1 MTDTPDTDTPFR
13 PEARSPRG
21 FADKR
26 ARDLRA
32 ERAILEAVSAVYERY
47 GFEALDTGAFEYA
60 DALGKFLPDSD
71 RPNEGVFALQ
81 DDDDQWMA
89 LRYDL
94 TAPLARFA
102 AQNWETLPKPF
113 RRYAFG
119 PVWRNEKPGPGR
131 FRQFIQCDADT
142 VGSARPEA
150 DAEIIAMA
158 VEGLEAAGLP
168 RGAAVLKINNRKLLN
183 GLLTAAGADSA
194 GQKLAVLRA
203 VDKLDRLGVEG
214 VRLLLGEGRLDESG
228 DFTKGAGLKG
238 KAVDSVLDFVSA
250 GAGGRSATLDN
261 IAKVIG
267 GSAEGDEG
275 LLELSKID
283 AALTSLGIA
292 DDQAFIDPSIVRGLE
307 YYTGAVFEA
316 ELLLSTTDEKGNKVS
331 FGSIGGGGR
340 YDDLVARFTGTAT
353 PATGFSFGVTR
364 LAAALRAAGR
374 EPGGVARGPVV
385 VIAFDD
391 AHMRPVLLRGRRIA
405 RGGHSGRGLSGDL
418 GHAAADEICRP
429 PHGAGRHHAGRRRDR
444 RGDRDD
450 QGPRPRPR
458 AGRRGGRQR
467 RLEGRASRPADHS
480 ARPAG
485 RGGSQ
490 DHLEFHWG
498 LKGEARAFHSGG
510 GARRHPRAPA
520 GGRRRAD
527 RRAGAAAPGP
537 AARPGRRGHAF
548 AAVRRLR
555 RRRRGGLPAPRLHGR
570 RGAGAFRCRR

>member
-1 MTDTPDTDTPFR
+1 MTSLPTDTPDTTTAEDFR

-168 RGAAVLKINNRKLLN
+168 RGTAVLKINNRKLLN
-183 GLLTAAGADSA
+183 GLLTSAGAESA

-203 VDKLDRLGVEG
+203 VDKLDRLGVDG

-275 LLELSKID
+275 LLELSRID

-316 ELLLSTTDEKGNKVS
+316 ELLLQTTDEKGNKVS

-385 VIAFDD
+385 VITFD
-391 AHMRPVLLRGRRIA
+391 
-405 RGGHSGRGLSGDL
+405 
-418 GHAAADEICRP
+418 
-429 PHGAGRHHAGRRRDR
+429 
-444 RGDRDD
+444 
-450 QGPRPRPR
+450 
-458 AGRRGGRQR
+458 
-467 RLEGRASRPADHS
+467 
-480 ARPAG
+480 
-485 RGGSQ
+485 Q
-490 DHLEFHWG
+490 DHM
-498 LKGEARAFHSGG
+498 GEYFSVVGQLRAAGIPAEVYLGTSGMK
-510 GARRHPRAPA
+510 PQMKY
-520 GGRRRAD
+520 AD
-527 RRAGAAAPGP
+527 RRNAPAVVMLGGDEIAAGTVTIKDLDAGRMAAQGLADN
-537 AARPGRRGHAF
+537 AAWKAERPGQQTIPRDQLV
-548 AAVRRLR
+548 AAVRKII
-555 RRRRGGLPAPRLHGR
+555 GG
-570 RGAGAFRCRR
+570 